1 MIPNSIPFTDTN
13 QLFSWGYNQ
22 YGQLGLGHT
31 TPQTTMCLIPSI
43 QNIVDI
49 TTGGYHSMAIDSF
62 DFSWKV

>member
-13 QLFSWGYNQ
+13 QLFSWGNNE

-31 TPQTTMCLIPSI
+31 ATPQRTMCLIPSI

-49 TTGGYHSMAIDSF
+49 ASGASHSMAIDSLTF
-62 DFSWKV
+62 L

>member
-13 QLFSWGYNQ
+13 QLFSWGNNP

-31 TPQTTMCLIPSI
+31 DTPQTTMCLIPSI

-49 TTGGYHSMAIDSF
+49 ATGVYHSMAIDSLTF
-62 DFSWKV
+62 L

>member
-13 QLFSWGYNQ
+13 QLFSWGNNQ

-31 TPQTTMCLIPSI
+31 ATPQTTMCLIPSI

-49 TTGGYHSMAIDSF
+49 ASGGNHSMAIDSLTF
-62 DFSWKV
+62 L